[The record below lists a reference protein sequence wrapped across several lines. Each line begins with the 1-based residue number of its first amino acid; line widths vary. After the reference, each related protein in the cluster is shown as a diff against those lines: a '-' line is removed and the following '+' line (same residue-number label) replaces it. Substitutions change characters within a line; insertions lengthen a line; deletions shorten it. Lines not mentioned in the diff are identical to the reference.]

1 MMKKR
6 FLIAVS
12 LAFAAFQFAPTIF
25 AQINYEPFSFSTLAG
40 LPGSVGVE
48 NGTGSAAR
56 FSSPADVAV
65 DTAGN
70 AYVADRLNST
80 IRKITPGGVV
90 STLAGLGGMA
100 GSANG
105 TGSEARFNAP
115 GGVAVDSN
123 GNVFV
128 ADTSNHTI
136 RAITPGGVVTT
147 VAGLAGSPGSDNGL
161 GGAARFN
168 NPSDVAVDGGGTL
181 YVADALNHT
190 IRKIA
195 PGGQVSTFAGLAS
208 TPGSDDGQDASA
220 RFNVPI
226 GVTVDSTNN
235 VYVADRNNAT
245 VRKITSGGFV
255 STLAGM
261 AGSFGTNDGTG
272 AAARFVFP
280 LGIAVNG
287 GNVFLTDAGSHSIRK
302 VTAGGVV
309 TTLAGLPGVSGSA
322 DGNGSAARFKSPQGI
337 AVDGAGKLYVAD
349 TGNHTI
355 RVSGPRSVRAG
366 NISTRA
372 RVGTGPEVLI
382 GGFIITGTPPKRV
395 IVRAVGPS
403 LTQFGVPGAMQD
415 PTVTLFDA
423 NSQPIRSND
432 NWRSTQETEIMAS
445 GVAPTDNREAA
456 LIETLPAGN
465 YTAVVS
471 GVGDE
476 TGVAVVEVY
485 DLEPASTSRM
495 GNIATRGKVF
505 QGDNAMIAGFI
516 LSGTGTT
523 QVVVR
528 AIGPTLA
535 QFGVVGPLD
544 DTTLDLRDANG
555 AQIAS
560 NDDWRSTQQQEIILA
575 GLAPN
580 DDREAAILA
589 NLGPG
594 AYTAIVRGKN
604 DTIGVALVEAYVA
617 E

>member
-1 MMKKR
+1 MKRR
-6 FLIAVS
+6 FLVAVS
-12 LAFAAFQFAPTIF
+12 LAFAAFPFAQPAS
-25 AQINYEPFSFSTLAG
+25 AQINYEPYSISTLAG
-40 LPGSVGVE
+40 LPGNAGAQ
-48 NGTGSAAR
+48 NGTGGAAR
-56 FSSPADVAV
+56 FNSPADVAV
-65 DTAGN
+65 DTMGN
-70 AYVADRLNST
+70 AYVADKLNST

-90 STLAGLGGMA
+90 STLAGLPGVA

-115 GGVAVDSN
+115 GGVAVDSD

-136 RAITPGGVVTT
+136 RAITSGGLVTT
-147 VAGLAGSPGSDNGL
+147 VAGLAGSPGSDNGT
-161 GGAARFN
+161 GAAARFN
-168 NPSDVAVDGGGTL
+168 NPSDVAVDTGGNL

-208 TPGSDDGQDASA
+208 TPGSDDGQDANA

-226 GVTVDSTNN
+226 GVAVDSGNN

-261 AGSFGTNDGTG
+261 AGTFGTNDGTG
-272 AAARFVFP
+272 SAARFVFP
-280 LGIAVNG
+280 LGIAING
-287 GNVFLTDAGSHSIRK
+287 GNVFLTDAGSHTVRK

-309 TTLAGLPGVSGSA
+309 TTLAGLPGTFGSA
-322 DGNGSAARFKSPQGI
+322 DGTGNTARFNTPQGI
-337 AVDGAGKLYVAD
+337 AVDGAGRLFVAD
-349 TGNHTI
+349 TGNQTI

-395 IVRAVGPS
+395 IVRAIGPS
-403 LTQFGVPGAMQD
+403 LTQFGVPGAMQN

-432 NWRSTQETEIMAS
+432 NWRGTQEAEIMAS
-445 GVAPTDNREAA
+445 GVAPTDDRESA

-476 TGVAVVEVY
+476 SGVAVVEIY
-485 DLEPASTSRM
+485 DLEPASGSRM
-495 GNIATRGKVF
+495 GNIATRGKVL

-535 QFGVVGPLD
+535 QFGVPGPLD

-555 AQIAS
+555 TQIAS
-560 NDDWRSTQQQEIILA
+560 NDDWRSTQQQEIVLA

-580 DDREAAILA
+580 DDREATILA
-589 NLGPG
+589 NLSPG

-604 DTIGVALVEAYVA
+604 DSVGIALVEAYVA